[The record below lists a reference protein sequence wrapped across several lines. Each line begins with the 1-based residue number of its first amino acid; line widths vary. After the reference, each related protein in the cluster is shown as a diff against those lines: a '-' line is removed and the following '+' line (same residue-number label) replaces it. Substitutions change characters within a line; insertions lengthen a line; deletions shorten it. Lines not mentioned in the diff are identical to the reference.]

1 MDYLV
6 TLLPAVDKVIARLP
20 KDVRLRIADRLV
32 TLASNPRPLGSLKLT
47 GQDAY
52 RIRVGDYRI
61 IYTIQD
67 ERLIV
72 LVIDV
77 GHRREVYRRK

>member
-1 MDYLV
+1 MLSD
-6 TLLPAVDKVIARLP
+6 
-20 KDVRLRIADRLV
+20 
-32 TLASNPRPLGSLKLT
+32 NPRPSGSIKLK
-47 GQDAY
+47 GEEAY

-61 IYTIQD
+61 VYIIQD

-77 GHRREVYRRK
+77 GHRGDLYRRR